1 MIAASSEISCYS
13 GFLFQLR
20 YTERIPLIIRQN
32 PDADIALMVEGQGSE
47 PQVIFDKTLV
57 EFTPVMPFSE
67 GSEVELTVTNP
78 MDYPVELYSLEYDK
92 QYLEEEKVLRWIR
105 EYDRQHRLFLPPVEP
120 GGTLPQEVM
129 EAYKTEQPV
138 VKSQHEL
145 SDQEHEPQLGSSVS
159 VERGS
164 QTGMLQLPSAT
175 DILQARLA
183 AAEGHSPHPSSTA
196 LLHSMIGVTSYTSV
210 LSHATLGSVHSQPD
224 LAGLEFSPVATCITR
239 YLGYDLSPEGAL
251 AENRKGVGMV
261 VYGPPT
267 SGKTTQAKLI
277 ASKYNAAVLVVDEL
291 IIDAISMANTSAGCR
306 ARELCIEAMNPKTD
320 SEPPQSTT
328 NAGNKLAPNSR
339 RGSGKS
345 GPNAQ
350 GSKDVTAEPSPT
362 PQEQQKQ
369 FAVQPL
375 EETPHAVANGTLL
388 STLLPEEVIVEI
400 LADRLQNTDC
410 RKGVVFDG
418 LSSPFALDSLMV
430 ASLILK
436 ALNNRKHIFFVNI
449 DMDIEAVCER
459 IGDIEDEKKKRN

>member
-1 MIAASSEISCYS
+1 MIS
-13 GFLFQLR
+13 LFQLR
-20 YTERIPLIIRQN
+20 YTERIPLIISQN
-32 PDADIALMVEGQGSE
+32 PDANIALMAEGQGSE
-47 PQVIFDKTLV
+47 PQVMFDKTLV

-78 MDYPVELYSLEYDK
+78 TDYPVEMYSLEYDK

-120 GGTLPQEVM
+120 GGSLPQEIA
-129 EAYKTEQPV
+129 EAYKTEQPMV
-138 VKSQHEL
+138 AASKSHHEL
-145 SDQEHEPQLGSSVS
+145 SDQEHELQLGSAVS
-159 VERGS
+159 IERGS
-164 QTGMLQLPSAT
+164 QTGMLQLPSTT

-224 LAGLEFSPVATCITR
+224 LAGLDFSPVAACITR

-251 AENRKGVGMV
+251 AENRKGVAVV

-277 ASKYNAAVLVVDEL
+277 ASKYNAAVFVVDEL

-328 NAGNKLAPNSR
+328 NTASNKLAPGSR
-339 RGSGKS
+339 RGSGKG

-350 GSKDVTAEPSPT
+350 GSKDIQGSTEPSPT

-375 EETPHAVANGTLL
+375 EETPHSVPNGTLL
-388 STLLPEEVIVEI
+388 STLLPEDVIVEI

-418 LSSPFALDSLMV
+418 LLSSFALDSLIV

-436 ALNNRKHIFFVNI
+436 AFNNRKHIFFVNI
-449 DMDIEAVCER
+449 DMDMEAVFER
-459 IGDIEDEKKKRN
+459 IGEIEEEKNKQIG